1 MARAFLV
8 CAFVLLC
15 AANAVAQ
22 ELTPRFYWPAPKGTR
37 VGVVGYV
44 YASGDVLFDP
54 SIPLYGVDSKV
65 NVVALAYL
73 QTLNVWGRT
82 ANFLIELPYQWGTTQ
97 GLIGETPAR
106 GRAFGIGDLGVTLA
120 VNLLGAPTMTP
131 ADFQQLRKKPHPILG
146 ASLKVVV
153 PIGKYNADRL
163 LNVGGNR
170 WAVKAELGSVIPLRP
185 KWLLE
190 LQAGTW
196 LLGDD
201 EEFIAGYREQDPIF
215 LFQVHLVHRFRPGF
229 WASLD
234 ANYFSG
240 GRQTIGGNELV
251 DVQQNSKV
259 GGTLVFPFA
268 RRHALKFGFATGV
281 FTEFGSD
288 FDQYL
293 VSYQVVLN
301 KMKR

>member
-1 MARAFLV
+1 VFLA
-8 CAFVLLC
+8 CLLAGLW
-15 AANAVAQ
+15 AAAGAAQ
-22 ELTPRFYWPAPKGTR
+22 DLTPRFYWPSPKGTK

-54 SIPLYGVDSKV
+54 SIPLFGVDSSV
-65 NVVALAYL
+65 NVAVLGYL
-73 QTLNVWGRT
+73 QTFNLLGRT
-82 ANFLIELPYQWGTTQ
+82 SNVVVELPYQWGSTR

-106 GRAFGIGDLGVTLA
+106 GNAFGIGDLGVTLA

-131 ADFQQLRKKPHPILG
+131 ADFQELRKKPHPMLG
-146 ASLKVVV
+146 ASLKVVA
-153 PIGKYNADRL
+153 PIGQYNEERL

-170 WAVKAELGSVIPLRP
+170 WAVRAELGTVIPLKR

-201 EEFIAGYREQDPIF
+201 DDFIAGYREQDPIYA
-215 LFQVHLVHRFRPGF
+215 FQLHLVRRLRPGF
-229 WASLD
+229 WVSLD
-234 ANYFSG
+234 GNYFTG
-240 GRQTIGGNELV
+240 GRQTIAGEELQ
-251 DVQQNSKV
+251 DVQDNSRV
-259 GGTLVFPFA
+259 GATVVLPFK
-268 RRHALKFGFATGV
+268 RRHAVKLGFAIGV

-293 VSYQVVLN
+293 VSYQVLLP
-301 KMKR
+301 